1 MKRMFDDKEINSL
14 AKKDYVDNSISA
26 LYGDFYTRDQA
37 DARFPTETH
46 MNLLLGYKQ
55 DTLTAGTN
63 ITIDENNVI
72 SATGGGSSYTAG
84 TGINISNNEISV
96 DTNTIA
102 TVATLQSFTQSFGG
116 EINAIY
122 SGTSTVGKA
131 RQDALG
137 RTIDE
142 YYASKTQV
150 PDAPTSTDGTYVLK
164 ATVSNGQVTYA
175 WVLES

>member
-1 MKRMFDDKEINSL
+1 MININGKEYRNIQEQVEKNQEDIQDLQDTS
-14 AKKDYVDNSISA
+14 ATKDYVDNSISA
-26 LYGDFYTRDQA
+26 LYGDFYTREQA

-55 DTLTAGTN
+55 DILT
-63 ITIDENNVI
+63 E
-72 SATGGGSSYTAG
+72 G

-164 ATVSNGQVTYA
+164 ATVSNGQVTYS
-175 WVLES
+175 WVLENNN